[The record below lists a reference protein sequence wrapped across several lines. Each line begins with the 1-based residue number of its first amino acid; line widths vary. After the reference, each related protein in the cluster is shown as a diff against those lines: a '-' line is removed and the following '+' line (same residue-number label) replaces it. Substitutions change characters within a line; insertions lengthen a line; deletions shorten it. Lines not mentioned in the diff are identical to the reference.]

1 MGEGF
6 LSERG
11 RISADDGTKPLIVT
25 NISENIEAIKNLFGM
40 TNSY

>member
-11 RISADDGTKPLIVT
+11 RVSADDRTKPLIV
-25 NISENIEAIKNLFGM
+25 IDIFENIEAIKNLFGM